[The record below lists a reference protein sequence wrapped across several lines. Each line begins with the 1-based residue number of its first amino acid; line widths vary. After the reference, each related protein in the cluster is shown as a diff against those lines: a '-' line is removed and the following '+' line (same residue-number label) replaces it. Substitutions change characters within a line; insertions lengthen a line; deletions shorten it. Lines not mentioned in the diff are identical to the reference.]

1 MGIKM
6 VNLYELIK
14 YHPYHSSSF
23 AEHAN
28 VTQELLLAAIQG
40 EEELTPYEIYGIVR
54 LTGVP
59 RGVITCPR
67 MIWLESKSCRHRKMV
82 LCLTEKLKMIS
93 AAAGEGNK
101 DAGYFVLK
109 NGPEQSEK
117 LINDFWN
124 KGKVTYCRYLGVMA
138 FVDMILRWML
148 KEGPRGLRKERKD
161 GAA

>member
-124 KGKVTYCRYLGVMA
+124 KGKVTYCRTA
-138 FVDMILRWML
+138 N
-148 KEGPRGLRKERKD
+148 
-161 GAA
+161 